1 MRGVLSGVIMLIAGS
16 ASAQSFDQAV
26 PAIDATFGLYPY
38 SSEGAPVPVDVHSSA
53 SAKREKLGD
62 GLADVL
68 GIQHG
73 LPKPG
78 TCRLVLIPSFR
89 LTCASDR

>member
-1 MRGVLSGVIMLIAGS
+1 MRGVLSGLIMLIAGS
-16 ASAQSFDQAV
+16 ASAQSFDQVV
-26 PAIDATFGLYPY
+26 PAVDATFGLYPY
-38 SSEGAPVPVDVHSSA
+38 SEGVPVAVDARSGA